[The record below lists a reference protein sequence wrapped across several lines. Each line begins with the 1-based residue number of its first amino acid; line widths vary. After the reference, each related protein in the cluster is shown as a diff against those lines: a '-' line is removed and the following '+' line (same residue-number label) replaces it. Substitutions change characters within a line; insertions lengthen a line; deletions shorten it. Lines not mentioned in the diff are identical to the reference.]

1 MNQIELLQEI
11 VKETPS
17 KIVYLIMDGLGG
29 LPTETSEL
37 TELEVAKTPNLN
49 KLAYNSS
56 LGLSIPVFPGITPGS
71 GPGHLGLFGYNPME
85 YLIGRGALSAAG
97 VGFKQGKED
106 LAARINFCTV
116 DAKGDVTDRRAGRIP
131 TELCIKLSKKLSGIK
146 IKGAEIFV
154 LPEREHRAV
163 VIFRA
168 KGLSDKLS
176 DTDPQKIGVP
186 PKKVTA
192 LDAKSKKAATLVAE
206 FIKKASQVLKN
217 DHPANM
223 ILLRGF
229 AKKPA
234 LPQFPEIYK
243 LKPLAIAVYPM
254 YKGLAHLAGMTVLDG
269 LLTIDEQIEAL
280 KKNWNNYTFFF
291 IHYKYTDSTGED
303 GNFSEKIKKIEIVDS
318 FIPEI
323 MKLNP
328 DCLIVTGDHSTP
340 SALKTHS
347 WHGVPF
353 MISSKFARRDKA
365 TKFSESDCAKGSLGA
380 FEAKYTLSL
389 ALAHAGKLDKF
400 GA

>member
-1 MNQIELLQEI
+1 MTYIELLENV

-29 LPTETSEL
+29 LPTDNSEL

-71 GPGHLGLFGYNPME
+71 GPGHLGLFGYDPLQ

-97 VGFKQGKED
+97 VGFRQDKED
-106 LAARINFCTV
+106 LAARINFCSV
-116 DAKGDVTDRRAGRIP
+116 DSKGNVTDRRAGRIP
-131 TELCIKLSKKLSGIK
+131 TELCEKLCKKLFGIKLKDAK
-146 IKGAEIFV
+146 IFV

-163 VIFRA
+163 VVFRA

-176 DTDPQKIGVP
+176 DTDPQKTGVS

-192 LDAKSKKAATLVAE
+192 LDSKAKKSASIVADFLKKAQQT
-206 FIKKASQVLKN
+206 LKN

-229 AKKPA
+229 AKKPE
-234 LPQFPEIYK
+234 LPQFPDIYK

-254 YKGLAHLAGMTVLDG
+254 YKGLAHLAGMKV
-269 LLTIDEQIEAL
+269 IDDLKSFEEQIDVL
-280 KKNWNNYTFFF
+280 KKNWKDYTFFF

-303 GNFSEKIKKIEIVDS
+303 GNFSEKVKKIEFVDK
-318 FIPEI
+318 FIPNI
-323 MKLNP
+323 LKLNP

-353 MISSKFARRDKA
+353 LLYSKYSRRDKA
-365 TKFSESDCAKGSLGA
+365 TKYSESACAKGSLGV

-389 ALAHAGKLDKF
+389 AMAHAGKLDKF